1 MRKGKK
7 MFKELQEFGDYV
19 NSFYGQGGIYAK
31 SDYATVQQ
39 IETAIMT
46 YMSRLTE
53 LVTWGGGDSLDR
65 ERVSVILTE
74 ELNVNLY

>member
-46 YMSRLTE
+46 YMSRLTDS
-53 LVTWGGGDSLDR
+53 VTWGGGDSLDR
-65 ERVSVILTE
+65 ERVSVILTD
-74 ELNVNLY
+74 ELNVKLY

>member
-1 MRKGKK
+1 

-65 ERVSVILTE
+65 ERVSVILTD
-74 ELNVNLY
+74 ELNVKLY